1 MLQYDLIII
10 GGGAS
15 GLSAGVTALK
25 NGIKKILILDR
36 NDDLGGN
43 LNLFIHRG
51 FGEYYLNESV
61 TGPELAS
68 KLINDYILL
77 GGEYK
82 KESQVLDLNDEKII
96 TFVNP
101 QNGIQSICGKAIII
115 ASGCR
120 EKYTG
125 NIIVPI
131 HKYTGI
137 FTVASAHKLVNFQ
150 GYLPGKEVIIVGKN
164 RWSLLLARRLVIEG
178 ATIKAVIDNSTNGF
192 IAKEDKQLI
201 EGFNIRIIENSNIIE
216 LSGKDRIESVGIQ
229 KYDDES
235 FEEISCDSLILT
247 VGYHP
252 QTQFIKGSK
261 IKISQAD
268 ELQVEDYKTSI
279 EGIFACGTVV
289 NGESGLETSGKYG
302 EEAGIVA
309 ANYLKIEN

>member
-25 NGIKKILILDR
+25 NGVNKVLILDR

-68 KLINDYILL
+68 KLINDYVLL

-82 KESQVLDLNDEKII
+82 KESQVLDINDEKTV

-101 QNGIQSICGKAIII
+101 QDGVQSICGKSIII

-178 ATIKAVIDNSTNGF
+178 AKVMAIIDNSTNGF
-192 IAKEDKQLI
+192 ITKEDKELI
-201 EGFNIRIIENSNIIE
+201 AGFDIRIIENSNIIE
-216 LSGKDRIESVGIQ
+216 LSGKDRIGSVGIQ
-229 KYDDES
+229 KYDDGS
-235 FEEISCDSLILT
+235 FEEINCDSLILT

-252 QTQFIKGSK
+252 QIQFIKGTN
-261 IKISQAD
+261 IKVNQLE
-268 ELQVEDYKTSI
+268 ELVVENYKTSVD
-279 EGIFACGTVV
+279 GIFACGTVV
-289 NGESGLETSGKYG
+289 SGEAGLEVSGKYG
-302 EEAGIVA
+302 KEAGLLV
-309 ANYLKIEN
+309 ANYLK